1 MAIQRNGTVEYRDEE
16 EQVVIVDTFASIKV
30 RERRADVIANA
41 LELAKLRYGVNGFEI
56 RNATQ
61 RDLAV
66 IEAAVRT
73 TGTSVKVLPR
83 EPTKERDDSHER

>member
-1 MAIQRNGTVEYRDEE
+1 M
-16 EQVVIVDTFASIKV
+16 IVDTFASIKV
-30 RERRADVIANA
+30 QERRADVIANA

-61 RDLAV
+61 HDLAA
-66 IEAAVRT
+66 IEAAVHA

-83 EPTKERDDSHER
+83 EPTKERGDGHER